1 MTECFHPNPN
11 GIRPP
16 QQLTLL
22 LPGGRPVTLAFDAE
36 DVTSD
41 AGLAALGALDARLDL
56 LAAAMRFA
64 RDLRSP
70 DMVVHPR
77 RRQPPHQRRAPGP
90 TGQTN
95 VGP

>member
-1 MTECFHPNPN
+1 MTECSRRNR
-11 GIRPP
+11 GSIGRPE
-16 QQLTLL
+16 QITLDF
-22 LPGGRPVTLAFDAE
+22 PGGKPVTLAFDAE